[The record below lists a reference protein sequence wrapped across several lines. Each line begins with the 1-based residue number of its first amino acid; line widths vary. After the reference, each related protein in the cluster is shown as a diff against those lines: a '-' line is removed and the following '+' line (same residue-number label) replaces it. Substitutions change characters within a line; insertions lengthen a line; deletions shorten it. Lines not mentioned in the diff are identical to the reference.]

1 MRRGSGWLENPVFS
15 IALARIAPS
24 VANRPG
30 MCSACALPDPAVR
43 PNGEK
48 KMIDEFI
55 GQLAEKVG
63 ISEEQAKQVIEF
75 LKENSDKIPEL
86 IGSDAVDSIKEK
98 LGGLFG

>member
-1 MRRGSGWLENPVFS
+1 
-15 IALARIAPS
+15 
-24 VANRPG
+24 
-30 MCSACALPDPAVR
+30 
-43 PNGEK
+43 
-48 KMIDEFI
+48 MIDEFI